1 MYVHI
6 YQMYMLEKHSN
17 LFKSWT
23 TIIKIN
29 TESKSSIMTLGPDLT
44 YQAYLQLVLSIDYDN
59 VL

>member
-1 MYVHI
+1 
-6 YQMYMLEKHSN
+6 MYMLEKHSN